1 MSFVLTLALSMM
13 LACCARVDTVVNLPP
28 VEEYSVIG
36 AGYIQEENNVKY
48 VKIDSVFYCGTEIFT
63 VSEDAFEPV
72 LIPATEGTL
81 VTVVHFLRANAY
93 TKKGIRFLKGNWNKE
108 QIEAVFYSH

>member
-1 MSFVLTLALSMM
+1 MLILSMM

-28 VEEYSVIG
+28 FEEYSVMGI
-36 AGYIQEENNVKY
+36 GYIQEENNVNVKY
-48 VKIDSVFYCGTEIFT
+48 VEIDSVFYCGTEIFT

-108 QIEAVFYSH
+108 QIEAVFYKN